1 MARRVLRVGT
11 MRALRFVCA
20 VVLAHAVVLTACSGA
35 QKSDLIDASASPPA
49 TPEVDSG
56 AVAPDPGA
64 DSGSSTPPTDA
75 SAPATDADT
84 PSEDA
89 GPVVI
94 LDAGPDH
101 EGGIA
106 CVAGGTLEIE
116 PNDTAAT
123 ATTLNGTVCGEISP
137 GTASDFLKFT
147 LKVATTSFKV
157 TYKGNITI
165 TFRVDGQTVTWANGS
180 FPPVPFVRGMEYSL
194 ELKAADSKYQ
204 PYRVTLTET

>member
-1 MARRVLRVGT
+1 
-11 MRALRFVCA
+11 MRPLRFVCA
-20 VVLAHAVVLTACSGA
+20 VVLTHAVVLTACSGA
-35 QKSDLIDASASPPA
+35 QKSDLIDASAAAPA
-49 TPEVDSG
+49 TPEDSG
-56 AVAPDPGA
+56 MVAQDPGPV
-64 DSGSSTPPTDA
+64 DSGSSSTPPDA
-75 SAPATDADT
+75 SAPAADADT
-84 PSEDA
+84 PSVDA

-123 ATTLNGTVCGEISP
+123 ATTLDGTVCGEISP
-137 GTASDFLKFT
+137 GTESDFLKFT
-147 LKVATTSFKV
+147 LKAATTSFNV

-165 TFRVDGQTVTWANGS
+165 TFRVNGQTVTWANGT

-194 ELKAADSKYQ
+194 ELKAADAKYQ
-204 PYRVTLTET
+204 PYRLTLTET